1 ELLDLGRDR
10 EQRRRIGADRHKG
23 DVSER
28 EDAGVAAEDL
38 QAEHDDQRQ
47 KHLHR
52 RVRVEDVPEGVDRGP
67 RDGEHGA
74 EEERRPDSPRR
85 GLGRAGGRAHEEA
98 AFVAVAGRRRRC
110 HSRTFRGR
118 LISPSGRRTRMAI
131 TTRKAKSCVWLFT
144 VMGRVAPRALMIAP
158 RTKPPRAAPARLPRP
173 PMTTPTKAISSGPW
187 PMSGATA
194 PVRKM

>member
-1 ELLDLGRDR
+1 
-10 EQRRRIGADRHKG
+10 
-23 DVSER
+23 
-28 EDAGVAAEDL
+28 

-47 KHLHR
+47 EHLHGR
-52 RVRVEDVPEGVDRGP
+52 IRVEDVSEGVDRGP

-85 GLGRAGGRAHEEA
+85 SLERAERRAHVDA
-98 AFVAVAGRRRRC
+98 AFVSVAGRRRRC
-110 HSRTFRGR
+110 RSRSFRGR

-131 TTRKAKSCVWLFT
+131 TARKAKSCVWLFT
-144 VMGRVAPRALMIAP
+144 VMGRVAPSALMIAP

-173 PMTTPTKAISSGPW
+173 PVTTPTKAISSGPW

-194 PVRKM
+194 P